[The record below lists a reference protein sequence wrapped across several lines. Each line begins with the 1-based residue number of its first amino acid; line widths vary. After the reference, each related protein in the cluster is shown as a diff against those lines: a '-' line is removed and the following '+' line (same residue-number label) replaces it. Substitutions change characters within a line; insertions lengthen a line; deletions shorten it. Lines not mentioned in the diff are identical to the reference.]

1 MVLLSVLLLT
11 FALFLH
17 LAQQEL
23 QKPAVK
29 SLLWLLATLVVF
41 STLLMNQ
48 RFWWPV
54 SSPTSTPSTSSM
66 TADNTDAGKFIDIK
80 TLADLDRE
88 LATAKAANQFVMLD
102 LYAEWCVACKEFE
115 HITFADAGV
124 KTEMAKIR
132 LLRIDVTKASE
143 EDQQVL
149 DKFSV
154 LGLPTLLFFA
164 PNGSELTQ
172 SRITGFMPPADF
184 QAHLASLNT
193 P

>member
-1 MVLLSVLLLT
+1 LLA

-17 LAQQEL
+17 QTQQLL
-23 QKPAVK
+23 QKPLVK
-29 SLLWLLATLVVF
+29 SLLWLLATVLVV
-41 STLLMNQ
+41 STLLLNQ
-48 RFWWPV
+48 RFWWPAT
-54 SSPTSTPSTSSM
+54 TSVATPSSAVTS
-66 TADNTDAGKFIDIK
+66 ADAGKFIDIK

-88 LATAKAANQFVMLD
+88 LAAAKAANQYVMLD
-102 LYAEWCVACKEFE
+102 LFAEWCVACKEFE

-132 LLRIDVTKASE
+132 LLRIDVTKATD

-172 SRITGFMPPADF
+172 SRVTGFMPPAEF
-184 QAHLASLNT
+184 QAHLSSLN
-193 P
+193 PS

>member
-1 MVLLSVLLLT
+1 LLA

-17 LAQQEL
+17 QTQQML
-23 QKPAVK
+23 QKPWLK
-29 SLLWLLATLVVF
+29 SVIWLIATLLVVG
-41 STLLMNQ
+41 TLLVNQ
-48 RFWWPV
+48 RFWWP
-54 SSPTSTPSTSSM
+54 TPVVTTQAAT
-66 TADNTDAGKFIDIK
+66 TADTNAGKFIDIK

-88 LATAKAANQFVMLD
+88 LDAAKAANQYVMLD

-132 LLRIDVTKASE
+132 LLRIDVTKATD

-172 SRITGFMPPADF
+172 SRVTGFMPPDAF
-184 QAHLASLNT
+184 KTHLISVNQ